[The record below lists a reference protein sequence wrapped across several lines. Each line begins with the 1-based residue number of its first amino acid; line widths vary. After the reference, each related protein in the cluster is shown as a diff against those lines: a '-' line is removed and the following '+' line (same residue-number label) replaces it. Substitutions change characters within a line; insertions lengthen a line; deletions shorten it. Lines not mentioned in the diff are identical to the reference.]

1 MKYDV
6 IIIGAGSAGCV
17 LANRL
22 SQDPDRSVLLLEAGP
37 DYTFDQLPDELKYDM
52 NQAASEEGRPHN
64 WSFVG
69 QSTPQQSRQ
78 LHVARG
84 RVTGGSSAINHQIML
99 RGAPE
104 DFDAWAA
111 AGNDE
116 WSYEKTLP
124 YFRRLESDAD
134 IRDDFHGSDGPIPIW
149 RHAREDWLP
158 LHAAFY
164 QACRDAGFPD
174 DPDMNHPDATGV
186 GQVPLNNPGGIR
198 MSAAITYLDAC
209 RHRLNLTIRPNV
221 TVRRVLFD
229 DGFTPTEHG
238 ATPTEHGS
246 TPTEHGST
254 PTEHGS
260 TPTEHGATP
269 TEHGSTPTEH
279 GATPTEHVAT
289 PTAHGEPVE
298 PRAIGVEVQSGGETF
313 TLEGDQIILSA
324 GALASPQLLMLS
336 GVGPAD
342 ELKAVGIEPVHD
354 LPGVGRSMKNH
365 PSVSIVF
372 RSEPEHHLDPDAP
385 RNQVGLRFTATGS
398 TERNDIQVQPTTSY
412 PESRTAP
419 DIRVGCRLEYP
430 YSEGALTLASA
441 DVDVQPNLDFRFLTD
456 PRDLDRFRD
465 AVRRT
470 VAVFEHP
477 AFNGLL
483 AERRSPTDA
492 DLADDDA
499 LDAWLQQN
507 SGIAGH
513 TSVTCKMG
521 PTSDPMAVVDQYC
534 NVHGLR
540 NLRVIDAAVMPDIV
554 RANTNATIIMMA
566 ERAADF
572 IRQGQ

>member
-22 SQDPDRSVLLLEAGP
+22 SEDPDRSVLLLEAGP
-37 DYTFDQLPDELKYDM
+37 DYTFDQLPAELKHDM
-52 NQAASEEGRPHN
+52 NQAASEEGAAHN

-69 QSTPQQSRQ
+69 QSTPQNTRPI
-78 LHVARG
+78 HVARG
-84 RVTGGSSAINHQIML
+84 KVTGGSSAINHQIII

-116 WSYEKTLP
+116 WSYRKTLP
-124 YFRRLESDAD
+124 YFRRLEHDAD
-134 IRDDFHGSDGPIPIW
+134 IHDDFHGMDGPIPVW

-186 GQVPLNNPGGIR
+186 GKVPLNNPGGVR
-198 MSAAITYLDAC
+198 MSTAITYLDAC
-209 RHRLNLTIRPNV
+209 RHRLYLTIRANV
-221 TVRRVLFD
+221 TVRRVVFD
-229 DGFTPTEHG
+229 NNR
-238 ATPTEHGS
+238 AT
-246 TPTEHGST
+246 
-254 PTEHGS
+254 
-260 TPTEHGATP
+260 
-269 TEHGSTPTEH
+269 
-279 GATPTEHVAT
+279 
-289 PTAHGEPVE
+289 
-298 PRAIGVEVQSGGETF
+298 GVEVESNGESVTVD
-313 TLEGDQIILSA
+313 GDQVILSA
-324 GALASPQLLMLS
+324 GAIASPQLLMLS
-336 GVGPAD
+336 GIGPAD
-342 ELKAVGIEPVHD
+342 HLRSVGVEPVHD
-354 LPGVGRSMKNH
+354 LPGVGQSMKNH
-365 PSVSIVF
+365 PSVSIVY
-372 RSEPEHHLDPDAP
+372 RSHPDHHLAPDAP
-385 RNQVGLRFTATGS
+385 RNQVGLRFTANSS

-412 PESRTAP
+412 PESREAP
-419 DIRVGCRLEYP
+419 NIRVGCRLEYP
-430 YSEGALTLASA
+430 YSEGQLTLTSA
-441 DVDVQPNLDFRFLTD
+441 DVGVQPHLDFRFLTD
-456 PRDLDRFRD
+456 PRDTERFRD

-470 VAVFEHP
+470 VAIFEHP
-477 AFNGLL
+477 AFADLL
-483 AERRSPTDA
+483 AERLSPTDA
-492 DLADDDA
+492 DLADDDS

-507 SGIAGH
+507 AGIAGH

-521 PTSDPMAVVDQYC
+521 PASDPMAVVDQYC

-572 IRQGQ
+572 IREGR